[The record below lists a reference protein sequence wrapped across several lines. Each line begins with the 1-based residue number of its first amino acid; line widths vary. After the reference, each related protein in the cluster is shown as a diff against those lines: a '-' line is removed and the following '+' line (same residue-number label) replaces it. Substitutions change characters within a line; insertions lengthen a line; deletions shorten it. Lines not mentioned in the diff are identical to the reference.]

1 MFNITSFPKKIN
13 IGRYTIHKNSK
24 CLIVAELSGNHGGKL
39 KNVFKAIDKIKKSG
53 ADAIKIQSYEP
64 HTITLNAK
72 NKYFWIKDK
81 SIWSGQYLYDLYKKS
96 YTPFS
101 WHKKIFLYAKKRN
114 YFVFPLPLTSLP
126 LIY

>member
-1 MFNITSFPKKIN
+1 MFKITSFPKKIN

-81 SIWSGQYLYDLYKKS
+81 SIWSGQYLYDLYKSLTHHSLGIKK
-96 YTPFS
+96 FS
-101 WHKKIFLYAKKRN
+101 HTQKKEITC
-114 YFVFPLPLTSLP
+114 FPLPLTSLP